1 MFNFVASKLNIHIMY
16 RAIVFSRVSSEHQDL
31 VQQTDEV
38 YNEAVRNGYD
48 KTEIIFIEHKE
59 SAIKLDESEREGL
72 QKLKESIDKHPIECV
87 FVYEI
92 SRISRRP
99 KVLYSI
105 RDMLIERQIQLIC
118 IKPYLR
124 LLEDGKL
131 SQTASIMFSLFA
143 SLSESEMML
152 KKERMRR
159 GVNHAKSLGKHAGGY
174 VMFGYTTTKDHYYII
189 DEAQATVVK
198 RIFMDYV
205 NGKSMRMLTRDLQE
219 EGHFKGVKYLTAV
232 QEVYNILHRDCYC
245 GRKKGMPAIISESLY
260 DRSVEMRKH
269 NELKVSRTSNMS
281 LCKGILRDGNSGLLL
296 SSNTAANMYYSKRCK
311 GVSVSMHI
319 MDPIIW
325 DYSVELHKE
334 YNKMDVEQI
343 LNGLIRRRQM
353 NERKMKTLYEKEK
366 ELEEK
371 KDKIEERLIMG
382 KLSEK
387 KADELEEQIN
397 NEIKDIRERAREIMD
412 DNMNIETEGNRIYS
426 TRDVKINY
434 EELNKEQRYDIV
446 HTVIDKVML
455 KRIERAILE
464 INIYNKIDDK
474 VKTIEVNT
482 FKRKK

>member
-1 MFNFVASKLNIHIMY
+1 MDKKGIILA
-16 RAIVFSRVSSEHQDL
+16 RVSTEMQSLESQLDKL
-31 VQQTDEV
+31 FE
-38 YNEAVRNGYD
+38 EAKRCGYD
-48 KTEIIFIEHKE
+48 SDMITVISGKE
-59 SAIKLDESEREGL
+59 SGVKLDIEERETI
-72 QKLKESIDKHPIECV
+72 QKLKEHIDTGQYDIV
-87 FVYEI
+87 FIWEV
-92 SRISRRP
+92 SRLARRP
-99 KVLYSI
+99 KVLYEV
-105 RDMLIERQIQLIC
+105 REYLIEHHVNLHCMTPQFTML
-118 IKPYLR
+118 K
-124 LLEDGKL
+124 EDGTIDP
-131 SQTASIMFSLFA
+131 TASIVFALFGTMA
-143 SLSESEMML
+143 EEEARLT
-152 KKERMRR
+152 KARMRR
-159 GVNHAKSLGKHAGGY
+159 GVNKKKELGYHAGGPIMY
-174 VMFGYTTTKDHYYII
+174 GYDTLKTESGYQYII

-198 RIFMDYV
+198 RIFTDYV

-260 DRSVEMRKH
+260 DKSVEMRKH

-281 LCKGILRDGNSGLLL
+281 LCKGILRDSDSGLLL

-325 DYSVELHKE
+325 EYSVELHKE

-353 NERKMKTLYEKEK
+353 NERKMKTLYEKEN

-426 TRDVKINY
+426 TRDVNINY
-434 EELNKEQRYDIV
+434 EELNKEQRYDVV
-446 HTVIDKVML
+446 HAVIDKVML

>member
-1 MFNFVASKLNIHIMY
+1 MY

-72 QKLKESIDKHPIECV
+72 QKLKDSINKHPIECV

-189 DEAQATVVK
+189 DEVQSTIVK
-198 RIFMDYV
+198 RIFTDYV

-281 LCKGILRDGNSGLLL
+281 LCKGILRDSDSGLLL

-353 NERKMKTLYEKEK
+353 NERKMKTLYEKEN

-412 DNMNIETEGNRIYS
+412 DNMNIETEGNRIYN

-482 FKRKK
+482 FKRKKI

>member
-1 MFNFVASKLNIHIMY
+1 MK
-16 RAIVFSRVSSEHQDL
+16 AILLIRVSTEAQDL
-31 VQQTDEV
+31 VQQREKVVD
-38 YNEAVRNGYD
+38 AAKRDGYD
-48 KTEIIFIEHKE
+48 ELILIEDKE
-59 SAIKLDESEREGL
+59 SAVKLSEEERNGL
-72 QKLKESIDKHPIECV
+72 NRLKEAIEKDSSIKAV
-87 FVYEI
+87 YSYEI
-92 SRISRRP
+92 SRISRQA
-99 KVLYSI
+99 KIVYSI
-105 RDMLIERQIQLIC
+105 RDFLINHHIQLVILN
-118 IKPYLR
+118 PYFKMLKD
-124 LLEDGKL
+124 DGTL
-131 SQTASIMFSLFA
+131 SETSNIFFGIFA
-143 SLSESEMML
+143 SMAENEGYIR
-152 KKERMRR
+152 KARMRR
-159 GVNHAKSLGKHAGGY
+159 GVQKKKELGMHAGGQ
-174 VMFGYTTTKDHYYII
+174 VMYGYKTIKTENGHKYII
-189 DEAQATVVK
+189 DEAQATIVK
-198 RIFMDYV
+198 RIFTDYV

-245 GRKKGMPAIISESLY
+245 GRKKGMPAIIYESLY
-260 DRSVEMRKH
+260 DKSVEMRKH

-281 LCKGILRDGNSGLLL
+281 LCKGILRDSDSGLLL

-325 DYSVELHKE
+325 EYSVELHKE
-334 YNKMDVEQI
+334 YNKMDVEQL

-446 HTVIDKVML
+446 HAVIDKVML
-455 KRIERAILE
+455 KRTERAILE
-464 INIYNKIDDK
+464 INIYNKVNNE
-474 VKTIEVNT
+474 VKSLTYNS
-482 FKRKK
+482 FKRKFT